1 MKKIH
6 WKGILLLILAACMIV
21 GLTSVAFADT
31 DVNVDVGGGSME
43 SVGSEGKSVWHD
55 GDDGVRVSVYQL
67 STRRVLKTVD
77 FSNQKIDVNH
87 YFGYVSKLSYL
98 SGTNLRPQDGKG
110 YTAYTFKNSTIPTI
124 VSPYGDSDVQV
135 IKDYFGDESII
146 REIAEQVNIPFETL
160 VGGDYKLLLEP
171 IAYFTF
177 NGKVYAATA
186 TEAAKLDTITN
197 GALRST
203 LGNLTSMNLPLAM
216 FLEEDEL
223 GISAWGGAKTGYQ
236 SDSDIISYLGCAV
249 IRFTDEIVSGGPE
262 ITKTSEFPKT
272 GDPLHPV
279 ATSEGCSLLNYT
291 KCQNLISFCTIV
303 QKLVIFKS
311 LCYTVPTQGGINH
324 DRHLQIEKAR
334 NLFAQV
340 DFFSGY
346 GTRKSSDGYSPLRKI
361 QFAEADGTASKRER
375 YC

>member
-1 MKKIH
+1 
-6 WKGILLLILAACMIV
+6 MIV
-21 GLTSVAFADT
+21 GLAVVSFADT

-43 SVGSEGKSVWHD
+43 NIGSESQSVWHE

-67 STRRVLKTVD
+67 STRKVLKTAD
-77 FSNQKIDVNH
+77 FSNVSPKVQ
-87 YFGYVSKLSYL
+87 YFFGYTNKLSYL
-98 SGTNLRPQDGKG
+98 NGAALKMVRITNYK
-110 YTAYTFKNSTIPTI
+110 TYTFKNSSIPTI
-124 VSPYGDSDVQV
+124 ISPYGNSDVQV
-135 IKDYFGDESII
+135 IKEYFGDEAIV
-146 REIAEQVNIPFETL
+146 REIAEQFDIPFETL
-160 VGGDYKLLLEP
+160 INGDYKLLLEP

-177 NGKVYAATA
+177 DGYVYAMTA
-186 TEAAKLDTITN
+186 TEAAIYNSRSN
-197 GALRST
+197 GALRSA